1 MLNAVSKSILHR
13 FTHRF
18 IFAVLLASLLIV
30 GLEVTHSPYYI
41 RFQQPIHLAD
51 LCLLGILILYCF
63 GLAFHTLHIKK
74 ARLKSE
80 LFLLFTLF
88 LLLTDFVISLGVF
101 IQPFQ
106 FFSLVRIFLFFL
118 LYYDFFTHTSLHRIV
133 KIMQRSHKSL
143 LSVIFLLFIVLYSTS
158 LIAYELFSKTNPEIF
173 GSLADSFLTLF
184 RTMVADNLGDTV
196 EAVSPHH
203 PYAPFFFIFFMVIS
217 GFIIMNLFVSVL
229 VDGFA
234 ESLKEKHDAH
244 ENIRHQEVIEFLEKI
259 HHHVKS
265 KKTATG
271 ASPTVNLN
279 P

>member
-1 MLNAVSKSILHR
+1 MLNVVSKSVLHQ

-18 IFAVLLASLLIV
+18 IFAVLFASLLIV
-30 GLEVTHSPYYI
+30 GLKVTESPYYI
-41 RFQQPIHLAD
+41 QFHQLIDVVD
-51 LCLLGILILYCF
+51 LCLLGILLLYCF
-63 GLAFHTLHIKK
+63 GLALHTLYVKK
-74 ARLKSE
+74 GTVRSA
-80 LFLLFTLF
+80 LFLLFTSF
-88 LLLTDFVISLGVF
+88 LLLFDFTISLGIF

-133 KIMQRSHKSL
+133 KIMQRSHQSL
-143 LSVIFLLFIVLYSTS
+143 LSVVFLLFIVLYATS
-158 LIAYELFSKTNPEIF
+158 LIAYELFSQSNPEIF

-234 ESLKEKHDAH
+234 ESMKEKHAVH
-244 ENIRHQEVIEFLEKI
+244 ENSRHQEVLELLEKI
-259 HHHVKS
+259 HKHMIS
-265 KKTATG
+265 KKVA
-271 ASPTVNLN
+271 APSPTTPGLN